1 MPAED
6 DTSDL
11 LLCLNNFMSN
21 KLLFWIEAMN
31 LIDAVFECSPLLK
44 DARNWLKRVRSALS
58 IMKENYLIGFL
69 GKATA

>member
-1 MPAED
+1 M
-6 DTSDL
+6 SD
-11 LLCLNNFMSN
+11 

-44 DARNWLKRVRSALS
+44 DAQDGLNKVRNTLS
-58 IMKENYLIGFL
+58 MMKEFNFNGFL